1 MTEIDAAKPPHG
13 NEWDLRTLIEDRLHI
28 SRTATDHPVI
38 FLEGR
43 SETFGNYGTFPGA
56 RHLHAKDLDSGRD
69 FEGLLLPAPRESLG
83 GAKALAHIIY
93 EMANVLRAGNRA
105 TNEDVL
111 NSIRWVLG
119 LLGPVSDTLSTEAQ
133 LGLAGECVLLRELL
147 ELGRTAGVSPSAVL
161 DRWVDA
167 TRDFA
172 AQGISIEVKT
182 TAGNS
187 RIHHI
192 GSIIQLEPTA
202 VGETVYLYSLG
213 IKTELLHDRKLT
225 AYIDDVAQWL
235 VTASG
240 EADTQAL
247 GIFYDML
254 TARGYDPSHH
264 SLYQVGP
271 GLMLNVALPARLYRV
286 ADLDYLRVESFK
298 DNSLPSMVRTI
309 GYELEL
315 PDNEASTIDER
326 AVLLDLLRAD
336 PL

>member
-1 MTEIDAAKPPHG
+1 M
-13 NEWDLRTLIEDRLHI
+13 
-28 SRTATDHPVI
+28 I
-38 FLEGR
+38 FLEGA

-56 RHLHAKDLDSGRD
+56 RHLQAKDLDSGRY

-83 GAKALAHIIY
+83 GARALAHIIY
-93 EMANVLRAGNRA
+93 EMANVLHAGNTT
-105 TNEDVL
+105 TNEEVL
-111 NSIRWVLG
+111 NSARWVLA
-119 LLGPVSDTLSTEAQ
+119 LLGPKSETLSTEAQ
-133 LGLAGECVLLRELL
+133 LGLAGECLLLRELL
-147 ELGRTAGVSPSAVL
+147 ELSRTEGVSPSAVL

-172 AQGISIEVKT
+172 AHGTSIEVKT

-187 RIHHI
+187 RTHHI
-192 GSIIQLEPTA
+192 GSILQLEPSA
-202 VGETVYLYSLG
+202 EGETVYLYSLG

-240 EADTQAL
+240 EADSQAL
-247 GIFYDML
+247 GTFNDKL
-254 TARGYDPSHH
+254 AARGYDPSHRA
-264 SLYQVGP
+264 LYGVGP

-326 AVLLDLLRAD
+326 AVLLDLLKAD